1 MVKLTHDET
10 QRVKTAFLSYS
21 QGQNRVPEAMM
32 DQLICGAVPGLTWEQ
47 LQARKP
53 AKSTNANKKDNNSND
68 GYDRGAFFALV
79 ASDPVYVQFI
89 TAHFP
94 PAPEEERAPEVDAL
108 ELKTQKGF

>member
-1 MVKLTHDET
+1 MVKLTHDEA

-21 QGQNRVPEAMM
+21 QGQSRVPEAMM

-53 AKSTNANKKDNNSND
+53 AKNSSNAD
-68 GYDRGAFFALV
+68 GYDRSAFFALV

-89 TAHFP
+89 AAHFP
-94 PAPEEERAPEVDAL
+94 CAPEEERAPEIDAL